1 MTSVYY
7 LILITVFVILF
18 GVLLM
23 VIFKHA
29 TNDRA
34 FVRTGYG
41 DEIIALNTGVF
52 VLPLLHHVVPVNLKT
67 IRLEIELS
75 DEFAV
80 LTKDYM
86 KVDLSID
93 FYVKVLAEKE
103 SVSLAARTFGKL
115 TLFPEQLKS
124 FLSSQ
129 LIHAVR
135 KVAAEITMAD
145 IHHQQGVFVEKIR
158 QAVTGDLSK
167 NSLEVDQVTLKYLD
181 QSAKKYYC
189 EDNAFDAEGLSCL
202 TKIIQNEKQTRYK
215 IEQQH
220 LLETKQKDLEME
232 KLIIEM
238 ENKKSRLRSEQK
250 REFEIFVAAN
260 ELAISQEV
268 IKKHNEEKQANILA
282 EQESEIFKHKSEITV
297 GANLREKLKQQIET
311 DLIKAEAVKA
321 EAAVYTARKLE
332 KADGQIKIKLL
343 KEKRKSEYET
353 AKIIEIAIARK
364 KAAYEDAD
372 AIRIIAEGEADKLKI
387 LENSKLE
394 AEKLIEDNLK
404 NKYQNEAEGLKI
416 LIDAISSLSKSEL
429 PRDVYPKLIE
439 FFTALC
445 LEDIQSMNKFGF
457 IDHHSENNLC
467 NVNPVSTKRK
477 STDSVNDRSKT
488 KLQAILDD
496 ARNSLSEEALNTIN
510 DINHETSNEFL

>member
-1 MTSVYY
+1 MTSVHY
-7 LILITVFVILF
+7 LILITVFVILI

-23 VIFKHA
+23 VVFKHA

-34 FVRTGYG
+34 YVRTGYG

-67 IRLEIELS
+67 IRLEIELI
-75 DEFAV
+75 DEFSV

-93 FYVKVLAEKE
+93 FYV
-103 SVSLAARTFGKL
+103 KL

-129 LIHAVR
+129 LIHAIR

-145 IHHQQGVFVEKIR
+145 IHHQQGVFVEKIQ

-167 NSLEVDQVTLKYLD
+167 NSLQVDQVTLKNLD
-181 QSAKKYYC
+181 QSAKKYYSA
-189 EDNAFDAEGLSCL
+189 DNAFDAEGLSCL
-202 TKIIQNEKQTRYK
+202 TKIIQNEKQTRYE

-250 REFEIFVAAN
+250 REFEIFKAAN
-260 ELAISQEV
+260 ELAVSQES
-268 IKKHNEEKQANILA
+268 IKKHNEKKQANILA
-282 EQESEIFKHKSEITV
+282 EQELEIFKHKSEITV
-297 GANLREKLKQQIET
+297 SANLREKLKQQIET

-321 EAAVYTARKLE
+321 EAAVSTARKLE
-332 KADGQIKIKLL
+332 KADSQVKIKLL
-343 KEKRKSEYET
+343 KEKRKREYET
-353 AKIIEIAIARK
+353 AKIIETAAARK

-372 AIRIIAEGEADKLKI
+372 ALRILAEGEADKIKI

-394 AEKLIEDNLK
+394 AEKLIENNLK

-457 IDHHSENNLC
+457 IEHYSENNLFD
-467 NVNPVSTKRK
+467 VNPVSTKRK
-477 STDSVNDRSKT
+477 RKSTDTVNDRSKT

-510 DINHETSNEFL
+510 DIGHETSSKFLQD